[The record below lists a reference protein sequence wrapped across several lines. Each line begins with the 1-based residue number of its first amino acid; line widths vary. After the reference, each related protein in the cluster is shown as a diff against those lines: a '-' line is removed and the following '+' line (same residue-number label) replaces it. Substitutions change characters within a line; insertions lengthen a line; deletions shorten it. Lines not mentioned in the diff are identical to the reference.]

1 MLTVIY
7 FIVMVHESTQHI
19 VSVESD
25 ETKINPIQ
33 LNRLGIHNTLLCNNR
48 IFLNLFLFNKSY
60 AFKHASGL
68 FKILYL
74 VIQCTK
80 INIKTT

>member
-19 VSVESD
+19 ISVESD

-33 LNRLGIHNTLLCNNR
+33 LNRLGIHNTL
-48 IFLNLFLFNKSY
+48 
-60 AFKHASGL
+60 
-68 FKILYL
+68 
-74 VIQCTK
+74 
-80 INIKTT
+80 